1 MGLKTYFVDSSNF
14 NYQTM
19 KKNLSILVCFLVNLF
34 FAELNA
40 QNPILRSTTNSTPG
54 LAGVTTSILTQNG
67 NFIGIG
73 TTTPSERLTLNFHQK
88 IVNSNGMVL
97 YTNVAPTIRFEF
109 TSSSLPIT
117 TSYWHLVG
125 GTSFSLFNPIA
136 NQTPIQVSSTG
147 VVTFMPLVQ
156 FNGPSNIG
164 NNNNFLGI
172 DISSNSS
179 RKIYW
184 TSRLNGVDDMSV
196 PLDFTFDA
204 RAAGSTD
211 LTVLRLMPTGQVRI
225 GAENTLYQNYMEA
238 AAPNSNNSVRLS
250 VKGNVV
256 AQGFIA
262 TQQNWADFVFYAPEN
277 NPTLEDEERSIQDNC
292 TLVGVPSEQEAAL
305 GRNLAENDAL
315 LLQKIE
321 QLYLHVISLK
331 KQMEF
336 LESENAELK
345 KMLNH

>member
-1 MGLKTYFVDSSNF
+1 
-14 NYQTM
+14 M

-40 QNPILRSTTNSTPG
+40 QNPILRSNTSGNPNIS
-54 LAGVTTSILTQNG
+54 GVTTSIINQSSNG

-73 TTTPSERLTLNFHQK
+73 TTTPSQRLTLKFHQD
-88 IVNSNGMVL
+88 IQFVNGVPASINNIPPV
-97 YTNVAPTIRFEF
+97 IRFEHT
-109 TSSSLPIT
+109 TSVSPTI

-204 RAAGSTD
+204 RASGSTD

-292 TLVGVPSEQEAAL
+292 TLVGVPSEQEASL